1 MSRNAFDSAR
11 YRSRSL
17 DPTCTGNATM
27 SRSNWMAAGAL
38 LAAAMIF
45 GASAA
50 RADFEVTGPDGRRI
64 LLKDDG
70 TWRYVDAAAKEQ
82 KKKDGEA
89 TGDAVL
95 TLLYRKESGPNCRF
109 GLRLANNLPYEI
121 DNIVPTF
128 SVFRADGVL
137 YETKGRGFFS
147 VKPGNS
153 QDREVEFRG
162 ITCNEI
168 KRLQV
173 GGGDRCGMGEL
184 TRFSAQSGECLARVR
199 VVASDILRFDK

>member
-1 MSRNAFDSAR
+1 M
-11 YRSRSL
+11 
-17 DPTCTGNATM
+17 
-27 SRSNWMAAGAL
+27 
-38 LAAAMIF
+38 LAAATIF
-45 GASAA
+45 VTPPA
-50 RADFEVTGPDGRRI
+50 RADFEVTGPDGRKI

-70 TWRYVDAAAKEQ
+70 TWRYVEAAAPAQ
-82 KKKDGEA
+82 KKQADGAGEA
-89 TGDAVL
+89 VL
-95 TLLYRKESGPNCRF
+95 SLLYRKEAGPNCRF
-109 GLRLANNLPYEI
+109 GLRLVNNLPYEV

-128 SVFRADGVL
+128 SAFRADGVL
-137 YETKGRGFFS
+137 YETHGRGFFS

-199 VVASDILRFDK
+199 VVASDVLRFDK

>member
-1 MSRNAFDSAR
+1 
-11 YRSRSL
+11 
-17 DPTCTGNATM
+17 M
-27 SRSNWMAAGAL
+27 SRSTWKAAGAL
-38 LAAAMIF
+38 LAAATLF
-45 GASAA
+45 GAPAA

-70 TWRYVDAAAKEQ
+70 TWRYVDAAAKAP
-82 KKKDGEA
+82 KKDGETA
-89 TGDAVL
+89 SEAVL

-128 SVFRADGVL
+128 SVYRADGVL

-162 ITCNEI
+162 IACNEI

-199 VVASDILRFDK
+199 VVESQVLRFDK